1 MRVSSGFR
9 ARELALIRGK
19 VCRASGLC
27 SLVFCG
33 RSRCKGHM
41 LNGVDTHAGDFIQH
55 PDELIDNI
63 DSAVNHVLE
72 NRQYRDLHVPHE
84 VRDCDAGFLPAELE
98 LVYEVNDPV
107 DASKECELDRVPAH
121 DKRELANL
129 PRIFNAADRLNP
141 PIHRRNKYAD
151 DKGNPENRIREER
164 NNKGLI
170 CRDCQPLSS
179 GIDDPRNGENA
190 DRSSQPHEYR
200 ADHICILR
208 EEGDDIIQPRDDGRK
223 DRQKLLSH
231 NAGKLEPALGEK
243 PGLVGVAILR
253 AGKVALRIG
262 GRAHKVIVPEH
273 DLLGLRHFV
282 VGRRDTLRECISL
295 KVSDR
300 HVNAELLQ
308 GLCLA
313 GDTGTDFLEGG
324 LKVKV
329 VERRHVAGK
338 ADHIFRHIYDG
349 VACKTGRLEHGA
361 DSAGVP
367 LCAYFVHTVGSKT
380 FFRPRVDSLR
390 SASESNVDD
399 VLDFGKVGGIV
410 NSGLDS
416 IKRLAG
422 NHHKPDSFRKA
433 AEGVGRFIRV
443 VFQLVQRGARSRE
456 LFAGLLNGGGVDSP
470 SGRVLHSLKTIK
482 HDIHRLIDTLERA
495 GHAVRKY
502 ELRLDKGH
510 RPPPFREPALRL
522 DPALPQRFF
531 PCFALAAS
539 FFSCSTFISIAA
551 IMNACVYGS
560 MSRKTFG
567 GHLNLWRQ

>member
-1 MRVSSGFR
+1 
-9 ARELALIRGK
+9 
-19 VCRASGLC
+19 
-27 SLVFCG
+27 
-33 RSRCKGHM
+33 M

-55 PDELIDNI
+55 PDEFIDNI
-63 DSAVNHVLE
+63 DGAVNHVLE
-72 NRQYRDLHVPHE
+72 NRQYRDLHIPHE
-84 VRDCDAGFLPAELE
+84 VRDCYTGFLPAELE

-107 DASKECELDRVPAH
+107 DAGKECELDRVPAH
-121 DKRELANL
+121 DKCELANL

-141 PIHRRNKYAD
+141 PIHRCNKYAD

-170 CRDCQPLSS
+170 CRDSQPLSS
-179 GIDDPRNGENA
+179 GMDDPRNGENA

-200 ADHICILR
+200 ADHICVLR

-253 AGKVALRIG
+253 AGKVALRVG

-273 DLLGLRHFV
+273 NLLSLRHFV
-282 VGRRDTLRECISL
+282 VGRCDTLREGISL
-295 KVSDR
+295 EVSDR

-308 GLCLA
+308 GLCLT

-324 LKVKV
+324 LKVKI
-329 VERRHVAGK
+329 VERRHVAGE
-338 ADHIFRHIYDG
+338 ADHIFRHIYNG
-349 VACKTGRLEHGA
+349 VARKAGRLEHGT
-361 DSAGVP
+361 DGAGVP
-367 LCAYFVHTVGSKT
+367 LCAYLVHTVGGKT
-380 FFRPRVDSLR
+380 LFRPRVDSLR
-390 SASESNVDD
+390 SASESNVYD

-422 NHHKPDSFRKA
+422 NHYKPDSFRET
-433 AEGVGRFIRV
+433 AEGVSRFIRM
-443 VFQLVQRGARSRE
+443 VFQLVQRGARSRK
-456 LFAGLLNGGGVDSP
+456 LFAGLLNGGSVDSP
-470 SGRVLHSLKTIK
+470 SGRILHSLKAVK
-482 HDIHRLIDTLERA
+482 HDIHRLIDTLKRA

-510 RPPPFREPALRL
+510 RPPPFRE
-522 DPALPQRFF
+522 
-531 PCFALAAS
+531 
-539 FFSCSTFISIAA
+539 
-551 IMNACVYGS
+551 
-560 MSRKTFG
+560 
-567 GHLNLWRQ
+567 

>member
-1 MRVSSGFR
+1 M
-9 ARELALIRGK
+9 
-19 VCRASGLC
+19 
-27 SLVFCG
+27 
-33 RSRCKGHM
+33 
-41 LNGVDTHAGDFIQH
+41 
-55 PDELIDNI
+55 
-63 DSAVNHVLE
+63 
-72 NRQYRDLHVPHE
+72 
-84 VRDCDAGFLPAELE
+84 
-98 LVYEVNDPV
+98 
-107 DASKECELDRVPAH
+107 
-121 DKRELANL
+121 
-129 PRIFNAADRLNP
+129 
-141 PIHRRNKYAD
+141 
-151 DKGNPENRIREER
+151 
-164 NNKGLI
+164 
-170 CRDCQPLSS
+170 
-179 GIDDPRNGENA
+179 DDPRNGENA

-200 ADHICILR
+200 ADHICVLR

-253 AGKVALRIG
+253 AGKVALRVG
-262 GRAHKVIVPEH
+262 GRAHKVIVPKH

-282 VGRRDTLRECISL
+282 VGRRDTLRECVSL

-308 GLCLA
+308 GLRLA

-329 VERRHVAGK
+329 VERCHVAGE

-349 VACKTGRLEHGA
+349 VARKTGRLEHGTEGT
-361 DSAGVP
+361 GVP
-367 LCAYFVHTVGSKT
+367 LCAYFVHAVGGKT
-380 FFRPRVDSLR
+380 LFRPRVDSLR

-422 NHHKPDSFRKA
+422 NHYKPDSFRET
-433 AEGVGRFIRV
+433 AEGVSRFIRM

-470 SGRVLHSLKTIK
+470 SGRVLHSLKAIK
-482 HDIHRLIDTLERA
+482 YNIHRLIDTLERA

-510 RPPPFREPALRL
+510 RPPPFRE
-522 DPALPQRFF
+522 
-531 PCFALAAS
+531 
-539 FFSCSTFISIAA
+539 
-551 IMNACVYGS
+551 
-560 MSRKTFG
+560 
-567 GHLNLWRQ
+567 

>member
-1 MRVSSGFR
+1 MRVSFGLCTG
-9 ARELALIRGK
+9 ELALIRSK
-19 VCRASGLC
+19 VCHTSGLC
-27 SLVFCG
+27 SLVFRRGGCREG
-33 RSRCKGHM
+33 YM
-41 LNGVDTHAGDFIQH
+41 LDGVDTHAGDFIQH
-55 PDELIDNI
+55 PDELVDNI

-72 NRQYRDLHVPHE
+72 NRQYRDFHIPHE
-84 VRDCDAGFLPAELE
+84 VRDCYTGFLPAELE

-107 DASKECELDRVPAH
+107 DAGKECELDRIPAD

-170 CRDCQPLSS
+170 CRDSQPLSS
-179 GIDDPRNGENA
+179 GMDDPRNGENA

-200 ADHICILR
+200 ADHICVLR

-253 AGKVALRIG
+253 AGKVALCIG

-282 VGRRDTLRECISL
+282 VGRRDTLRECVSL

-329 VERRHVAGK
+329 VERRHVAGE

-349 VACKTGRLEHGA
+349 VTCKTGRLEHGA

-367 LCAYFVHTVGSKT
+367 LCAYFVHAVGGKT

-470 SGRVLHSLKTIK
+470 SGRVLHSLKAIK

-510 RPPPFREPALRL
+510 RPPPFRE
-522 DPALPQRFF
+522 
-531 PCFALAAS
+531 
-539 FFSCSTFISIAA
+539 
-551 IMNACVYGS
+551 
-560 MSRKTFG
+560 
-567 GHLNLWRQ
+567 